1 MNDNDLELTD
11 MSDSANWP
19 ITFPPGAFPP
29 ELRVPVPA
37 EGANPVE
44 YAEVLGKTYLSYSK
58 KDHRKSDGHYL
69 TPAAIARFMAEH
81 SSYSEPHMRVL
92 DPGSGT
98 GILSAA
104 VCEAACSSGT
114 VKILHV
120 DACETDPL
128 LAGLTRLLLRF
139 SCYWLGQRGI
149 ALTFNVRRGDFVLEY
164 AAALEAPSKANAHA
178 GNLDGTKSEYS
189 LVISNPPYFKIG
201 KDDPRAVAW
210 ATIVHGQPNIYALFM
225 AISAE
230 LLSESGELVYIVPRS
245 FASGP
250 YFRRFREVFFRRVT
264 PVAIHL
270 FESRKDVFK
279 DQTVLQENLVFT
291 GRRRRDGETVDESQV
306 LVSHSRAAHDLAS
319 RRRLL
324 VGMDTVLNP
333 ASENRELS
341 IPVCKQDVDL
351 VKAVRTW
358 PNTLRSL
365 GLGIS
370 TGPVVPFRAK
380 RFLMPD
386 ANGPSRVPLLWMQ
399 HVRPMR
405 TAWPS
410 TEDGKPQW
418 IKVAPESTKLLVEDA
433 TYVLLRRFS
442 AKEEKRRLVA
452 APMIRGSL
460 NAKMVGLENHLNYI
474 RGVSRDLDEELA
486 YGLSALLNSI
496 FLDRYFR
503 ISNGNT
509 QVSATELRAMPL
521 PAERDIRSIG
531 AEVHARLE
539 AGSESP
545 GLDVLVAGTLNLDPE
560 LQMGLESG
568 AR

>member
-1 MNDNDLELTD
+1 MIPL
-11 MSDSANWP
+11 
-19 ITFPPGAFPP
+19 GAFPP
-29 ELRVPVPA
+29 ELSVPMPA
-37 EGANPVE
+37 EGSTPVGF
-44 YAEVLGKTYLSYSK
+44 AEALGETYLSFSERN
-58 KDHRKSDGHYL
+58 HRKSDGHYL

-104 VCEAACSSGT
+104 VCEAACGAGAVRS
-114 VKILHV
+114 LHV

-128 LAGLTRLLLRF
+128 LVDLTRLVLTF
-139 SCYWLGQRGI
+139 SRNWLGQRGVS
-149 ALTFNVRRGDFVLEY
+149 LTFDVRHGDFVLEY
-164 AAALEAPSKANAHA
+164 APTLEAASKSN
-178 GNLDGTKSEYS
+178 GREGTDWSRTDYS

-210 ATIVHGQPNIYALFM
+210 ASVVHGQPNIYALFM

-230 LLSESGELVYIVPRS
+230 LLSESGKLVYIVPRS

-250 YFRRFREVFFRRVT
+250 YFRRFRETFFRRVA
-264 PVAIHL
+264 PAAIHL

-279 DQTVLQENLVFT
+279 NQTVLQENLIFT
-291 GRRRRDGETVDESQV
+291 GRRRRNGEAVGESQV
-306 LVSHSRAAHDLAS
+306 LISHSKATHDLTS

-324 VGMDTVLNP
+324 VGLDAVLDP
-333 ASENRELS
+333 ASEHRELS
-341 IPVCKQDVDL
+341 IPVCKQDLEL
-351 VKAVRTW
+351 VQAVRTW

-365 GLGIS
+365 GLQIS
-370 TGPVVPFRAK
+370 TGPVVPFRATS
-380 RFLMPD
+380 FLMPD

-405 TAWPS
+405 TAWPLPA
-410 TEDGKPQW
+410 TGKPQW
-418 IKVAPESTKLLVEDA
+418 IEVAPESAKLMVEDA

-452 APMIRGSL
+452 APLIRGSL
-460 NAKMVGLENHLNYI
+460 NTATVGLENHLNYI
-474 RGVSRDLDEELA
+474 RGVSRELDEELA
-486 YGLSALLNSI
+486 YGLSALLNSTY
-496 FLDRYFR
+496 LDRYFR

-521 PAERDIRSIG
+521 PTERDIRSIG
-531 AEVHARLE
+531 ADAHARLG
-539 AGSESP
+539 AGLELH
-545 GLDVLVAGTLNLDPE
+545 GLDALVAGTLKLSPE
-560 LQMGLESG
+560 LRMGQELG
-568 AR
+568 VR

>member
-1 MNDNDLELTD
+1 MPLG
-11 MSDSANWP
+11 
-19 ITFPPGAFPP
+19 TFPHGLNVPPPGKDST
-29 ELRVPVPA
+29 PVD
-37 EGANPVE
+37 
-44 YAEVLGKTYLSYSK
+44 YAEALGETYLSFSK
-58 KDHRKSDGHYL
+58 HNHRKNVGHYL
-69 TPAAIARFMAEH
+69 TPSTIARFMADC

-104 VCEAACSSGT
+104 VCEAASGAGT
-114 VKILHV
+114 VKRLHV
-120 DACETDPL
+120 DAYETDPV
-128 LAGLTRLLLRF
+128 LAGLARLVLTF
-139 SCYWLGQRGI
+139 SHRWLGQRGV
-149 ALTFNVRRGDFVLEY
+149 ALTFDVRHGDFVLES
-164 AAALEAPSKANAHA
+164 AATLEAVSKANGHE
-178 GNLDGTKSEYS
+178 GNDGSRTEYG

-210 ATIVHGQPNIYALFM
+210 ASIVQGQPNIYALFM

-250 YFRRFREVFFRRVT
+250 YFKRFRETFFQRVA
-264 PVAIHL
+264 PAAIHL
-270 FESRKDVFK
+270 FESRKEVFK
-279 DQTVLQENLVFT
+279 NQTVLQENLIFT
-291 GRRRRDGETVDESQV
+291 GRRRREGESVDESQV

-324 VGMDTVLNP
+324 VGMNAVLDP

-341 IPVCKQDVDL
+341 IPVCEQDLEL
-351 VKAVRTW
+351 VQAVRTW
-358 PNTLRSL
+358 PSTLHSL
-365 GLGIS
+365 GLEIS
-370 TGPVVPFRAK
+370 TGPVVPFRATS
-380 RFLMPD
+380 FLRAD

-405 TAWPS
+405 TDWPS
-410 TEDGKPQW
+410 TGAGKPQW
-418 IKVAPESTKLLVEDA
+418 VEITEESMKLLVEDA
-433 TYVLLRRFS
+433 TYVLMRRFS

-452 APMIRGSL
+452 APLIRGSL
-460 NAKMVGLENHLNYI
+460 NANVVGLENHLNYI
-474 RGVSRDLDEELA
+474 RGVSRQLDEELA
-486 YGLSALLNSI
+486 YGLSALLNST

-531 AEVHARLE
+531 AEVQARLD
-539 AGSESP
+539 AGPELP
-545 GLDVLVAGTLNLDPE
+545 GLDGLVAETLNLSPE
-560 LQMGLESG
+560 LGMGLELG
-568 AR
+568 VR